1 MKFHRSV
8 VCAFALFAT
17 HALAADSGKLNAQ
30 QQLAR
35 DIYEE
40 LVEINTSQSVG
51 DTYQAAQAMA
61 ARLKAAGFPDAD
73 VQTFQTAPKRG
84 NLVARLHGTGKR
96 KPLLLLA
103 HIDVVEALRTDWSSD
118 PYELVEQEGYFYG
131 RGTGDDKFMAASFVS
146 AFARYKKEGYQP
158 DRDII
163 LALTT
168 DEEISDRNNYGIN
181 DLIKNHRPL
190 IDAEFALNE
199 GGGIALQ
206 GGRPRW
212 VSVQTTEK
220 LFQSFWLEVT
230 NKGGHSSQ
238 PSKDNAIYRLADGLA
253 RLEKF
258 DFPVHLNDTTRAYFE
273 RLATLQPGPG
283 QDSQDMK
290 AILAS
295 PPDAAAVAR
304 LSARPAYNAQ
314 LRTTC
319 VATRLEGGHADNAL
333 PQLARAMVNCRI
345 VPGET
350 PQQVQ
355 EMLVKVLADSQIA
368 VKPDRLDTASAPSP
382 LTREITDAIGKVA
395 PKFWPGVPLLPIM
408 SAGATD
414 GRFLRNAGIPTYGHS
429 GLASD
434 MFDNR
439 SHGKDERV
447 AVKSFFDG
455 QEYLYQIVKVLAG
468 GR

>member
-1 MKFHRSV
+1 MHTHRIRAAAGIL
-8 VCAFALFAT
+8 CALT
-17 HALAADSGKLNAQ
+17 ALAAASEQPKLNPN

-35 DIYEE
+35 DIYQE

-73 VQTFQTAPKRG
+73 VQTFQTANKRG
-84 NLVARLHGTGKR
+84 NMVARLHGTGKR
-96 KPLLLLA
+96 KPMLLLA
-103 HIDVVEALRTDWSSD
+103 HIDVVEALRADWTTD
-118 PYELVEQEGYFYG
+118 PYKLIEQEGYFYG
-131 RGTGDDKFMAASFVS
+131 RGTGDDKFMAVAFV
-146 AFARYKKEGYQP
+146 ANMIRWKKEGYRP
-158 DRDII
+158 DRDVI

-181 DLIKNHRPL
+181 DLLKNHRAL
-190 IDAEFALNE
+190 IDAELALNE
-199 GGGIALQ
+199 GAGVALQ
-206 GGRPRW
+206 DGKPRW

-230 NKGGHSSQ
+230 NKGGHSSM
-238 PSKDNAIYRLADGLA
+238 PAKDNAIYRLADALA

-273 RLATLQPGPG
+273 RLSTMQQGTDA
-283 QDSQDMK
+283 QDMK
-290 AILAS
+290 AVLSS
-295 PPDAAAVAR
+295 PPDAGAVER
-304 LSARPAYNAQ
+304 LSSRPAYNAQ

-345 VPGET
+345 LPGET
-350 PQQVQ
+350 PEQTR
-355 EMLVKVLADSQIA
+355 ETLVKQLADAQISVTA
-368 VKPDRLDTASAPSP
+368 DRADTGSEPSP
-382 LTREITDAIGKVA
+382 LTRELSTAIEKIA

-429 GLASD
+429 GMAGD

-439 SHGKDERV
+439 AHGKDERV

-455 QEYLYQIVKVLAG
+455 LEYQYQLVKTLAG
-468 GR
+468 GK

>member
-1 MKFHRSV
+1 VACVAALISGQ
-8 VCAFALFAT
+8 AFAAE
-17 HALAADSGKLNAQ
+17 AAGKLTPQ

-35 DIYEE
+35 DIYQE

-51 DTYQAAQAMA
+51 DMYQAAQAMG

-73 VQTFQTAPKRG
+73 VRTFQTAPKRG

-96 KPLLLLA
+96 KPILLLA
-103 HIDVVEALRTDWSSD
+103 HLDVVEALRSDWSSD
-118 PYELVEQEGYFYG
+118 PYQLVEQDGYFYG
-131 RGTGDDKFMAASFVS
+131 RGTGDDKFMAAAFV
-146 AFARYKKEGYQP
+146 AALARYKAEGYKP

-181 DLIKNHRPL
+181 DLIKNHRDL

-199 GGGIALQ
+199 GGGVALQ
-206 GGRPRW
+206 NGRARW
-212 VSVQTTEK
+212 VNVQTTEK

-238 PSKDNAIYRLADGLA
+238 PTKDNAIYRLADGLG

-258 DFPVHLNDTTRAYFE
+258 DFPVHLNDTTRVYFE
-273 RLATLQPGPG
+273 RLAPLQPG
-283 QDSQDMK
+283 QDGQDMK

-295 PPDAAAVAR
+295 PPDAAAAAR
-304 LSARPAYNAQ
+304 LSARPAFNAQ

-350 PQQVQ
+350 PQEVQ
-355 EMLVKVLADSQIA
+355 ATLEKALADDQIA
-368 VKPDRLDTASAPSP
+368 VKPDRLDTASQPSP
-382 LTREITDAIGKVA
+382 LTKELSDAIGKVA
-395 PKFWPGVPLLPIM
+395 PKFWPGVPLIPIM
-408 SAGATD
+408 SAGASD

-429 GLASD
+429 GLAGD

-455 QEYLYQIVKVLAG
+455 QEYLYQLVKVLAG
-468 GR
+468 GK